1 VVASDVA
8 PLRRTTWLDTW
19 FTLWATEHDRDTPA
33 SLRCPSMHL
42 GDPFDFIVIGAG
54 TAGCLLANRL
64 SADPRHR
71 VLLIE
76 AGGRDTYP
84 WIHIPVGYLYCIGNP
99 RTDWLY
105 KTEPDPGLNGRVL
118 RYPRGKVLGG
128 SSSINGMIYMRGQ
141 ARDYDGWARR
151 TGDPAWEWANCL
163 PYFLRHED
171 HWRGDEAGAQ
181 PMHAGPG
188 HDATGRRSGGEWRV
202 EKQRLSWPIL
212 DAFAKA
218 AVQAGIPATGDF
230 NRGDNEGVGYFEVN
244 QRRGV
249 RWNAAKAFLRPALKR
264 ANLQVLTGA
273 HVTRLLLED
282 APEGATDRLAA
293 RGVELRIGSDAPVQV
308 RCRGEV
314 LLSAGAVGSPQILQL
329 SGVGDGSRLEAAG
342 VAPRHELAG
351 VGGNLQDH
359 LQVRAVFA
367 VDNTRTLNTLSATLA
382 GKARIAAEYALS
394 RSGPMSMAP
403 SQLGAFTRSD
413 PGRRW
418 PNLQYHVQPLSLDAF
433 GEPLHAFE
441 AFTASVC
448 NLNPESRGEVHIT
461 SADPAQPPRIAPRYL
476 ATEGDRRVAADSL
489 RLTRRIAAQPALAA
503 FHPREV
509 KPGLQFETDDE
520 LARLAGDI
528 GTTIFHPVGTCRMG
542 RDDEPD
548 AVLDSRLR
556 VRGIA
561 GLRVVDASA
570 MPDITSG
577 NTNSPTLMI
586 AERAAQWILEKVT
599 A

>member
-1 VVASDVA
+1 
-8 PLRRTTWLDTW
+8 
-19 FTLWATEHDRDTPA
+19 
-33 SLRCPSMHL
+33 MHL
-42 GDPFDFIVIGAG
+42 ADPFDFIVIGAG

-64 SADPRHR
+64 SADPRRR

-76 AGGRDTYP
+76 AGGRDNHP

-105 KTEPDPGLNGRVL
+105 KTEADPGLNGRVL

-128 SSSINGMIYMRGQ
+128 CSSINGMIYMRGQ
-141 ARDYDGWARR
+141 ARDYDQWARR
-151 TGDPAWEWANCL
+151 TGDPAWAWAQCL

-171 HWRGDEAGAQ
+171 HWSGGQAGAAAL
-181 PMHAGPG
+181 HAGPG
-188 HDATGRRSGGEWRV
+188 FDRSGRRSGGEWRV
-202 EKQRLSWPIL
+202 ERQRLSWPIL
-212 DAFAKA
+212 DAFARA
-218 AVQAGIPATGDF
+218 AQQAGIPATDDF

-244 QRRGV
+244 QRRGI
-249 RWNAAKAFLRPALKR
+249 RWNAAKAFLRPALRR

-273 HVTRLLLED
+273 HVTRLLLEP
-282 APEGATDRLAA
+282 APEGADARLVA
-293 RGVELRIGSDAPVQV
+293 RGVELRIGTQAPIRV
-308 RCRGEV
+308 RCAGEV
-314 LLSAGAVGSPQILQL
+314 LLAAGAIGSPQILQL
-329 SGVGDGSRLEAAG
+329 SGIGDGSRLQALG
-342 VAPRHELAG
+342 IAPRHELAG
-351 VGGNLQDH
+351 VGANLQDH

-367 VDNTRTLNTLSATLA
+367 VEGTRTLNTLSASWL
-382 GKARIAAEYALS
+382 GKARIAAEYLVS

-418 PNLQYHVQPLSLDAF
+418 PDLQYHVQPLSLDAF

-448 NLNPESRGEVHIT
+448 NLNPESRGEVHVT
-461 SADPAQPPRIAPRYL
+461 SSDPLQAPRIAPRYL
-476 ATEGDRRVAADSL
+476 ATEGDRRVAAESL
-489 RLTRRIAAQPALAA
+489 RLTRRIVAQPALAA
-503 FHPREV
+503 FNPREV
-509 KPGLQFETDDE
+509 KPGTEFQTDDE

-542 RDDEPD
+542 GADDAG

-561 GLRVVDASA
+561 GLRVADASV
-570 MPDITSG
+570 MPEITSG

-586 AERAAQWILEKVT
+586 AERAAEWALAAAQDPGRR
-599 A
+599 